1 MKKQLLLTLSL
12 VVFICFSC
20 KKSESNKV
28 IDSSTQT
35 TIVNKKQTSTVE
47 SSIVTNEN
55 TTSSKNQVDKVIFN
69 NTKVI
74 EARILFQK
82 STGGTIEIFCLEP
95 AAGVE
100 LTQAMMSRG
109 SVRWTCLVGGA
120 GKWKQPFLEKL
131 LTTAHGQV
139 LLKAEKGKPEQGA
152 FEIEFSWDNSEFT
165 FAELLHYAGVLPLPP
180 YLQRQSEAADYDRY
194 QTVYARHEGSVAAP
208 TAGLHFT
215 PQLLHQLQEKGIR
228 HQFVTLHVGAG
239 TFQPVKS
246 ERMQDHPMHREWIEI
261 TKADIENLIQHSS
274 DPVIPV
280 GTTSLRTIESLYWMG
295 VKAMLNPAAT
305 LQQLEVQQWEAY
317 DLPLQTATAA
327 EALKALLGWM
337 EQQKTDQLICHTQIL
352 IAPGYR
358 LRIATALITN
368 FHQPNSTLLLLVAAL
383 LGDEWKN
390 IEAFWQ
396 SPHTMQPPEGESLTD
411 FAARVIHSWESL
423 IDNTKPGHKVIICHG
438 GVIRILIA
446 HLLQLDWRTPALF
459 KQLHIDYASCTRIE
473 IGHYDGALPIVKWI
487 GVIASN

>member
-1 MKKQLLLTLSL
+1 MHPSQLQINDFTYDLPDDRIARYPLTERDLSKLLIYKEGTIATDVYRNLPQHLPDNAFL
-12 VVFICFSC
+12 V
-20 KKSESNKV
+20 
-28 IDSSTQT
+28 
-35 TIVNKKQTSTVE
+35 
-47 SSIVTNEN
+47 
-55 TTSSKNQVDKVIFN
+55 FN

-100 LTQAMMSRG
+100 LTQAMMSVG

-120 GKWKQPFLEKL
+120 GKWKQLFLEKQL
-131 LTTAHGQV
+131 STAQGQV
-139 LLKAEKGKPEQGA
+139 LLKAEKLKQEQGT

-194 QTVYARHEGSVAAP
+194 QTVYARQEGSVAAP

-215 PQLLHQLQEKGIR
+215 PQLLHQLQEKGVR

-246 ERMQDHPMHREWIEI
+246 ERMQDHAMHREWIEI
-261 TKADIENLIQHSS
+261 SKADIENLIQHSS

-327 EALKALLGWM
+327 EALHALLGWM

-358 LRIATALITN
+358 LRIASALITN

-383 LGDEWKN
+383 LGDEWKKIYEYALAN
-390 IEAFWQ
+390 DFRFL
-396 SPHTMQPPEGESLTD
+396 SYGDGSLLWKD
-411 FAARVIHSWESL
+411 AGR
-423 IDNTKPGHKVIICHG
+423 
-438 GVIRILIA
+438 
-446 HLLQLDWRTPALF
+446 
-459 KQLHIDYASCTRIE
+459 
-473 IGHYDGALPIVKWI
+473 
-487 GVIASN
+487 

>member
-1 MKKQLLLTLSL
+1 MHPSQLQINDFTYDLPDDRIARYPLTERDLSKLLIYKEGTIATDVYRNLPQHLPDNAFL
-12 VVFICFSC
+12 V
-20 KKSESNKV
+20 
-28 IDSSTQT
+28 
-35 TIVNKKQTSTVE
+35 
-47 SSIVTNEN
+47 
-55 TTSSKNQVDKVIFN
+55 FN

-74 EARILFQK
+74 EARIMFQK

-100 LTQAMMSRG
+100 VTEAMTSRG
-109 SVRWTCLVGGA
+109 AVRWTCLVGGA
-120 GKWKQPFLEKL
+120 GKWKQPFLEKHL
-131 LTTAHGQV
+131 STPQGDV
-139 LLKAEKGKPEQGA
+139 LLKAEKLKQEQGT
-152 FEIEFSWDNSEFT
+152 FEIELSWDHPQFT
-165 FAELLHYAGVLPLPP
+165 FAELLHHAGILPLPP

-261 TKADIENLIQHSS
+261 TKADIENLIQHVN

-337 EQQKTDQLICHTQIL
+337 EQKTDQLICHTQIL

-383 LGDEWKN
+383 LGDDWKKIYEYALAN
-390 IEAFWQ
+390 DFRFL
-396 SPHTMQPPEGESLTD
+396 SYGDGSLLWKD
-411 FAARVIHSWESL
+411 AVR
-423 IDNTKPGHKVIICHG
+423 
-438 GVIRILIA
+438 
-446 HLLQLDWRTPALF
+446 
-459 KQLHIDYASCTRIE
+459 
-473 IGHYDGALPIVKWI
+473 
-487 GVIASN
+487 